1 MRAREFLP
9 EDASAG
15 ATAAGS
21 VAPVAQ
27 PIGGMITRPQMPKT
41 AKYSNSVNSLQ
52 KRKKNHARG

>member
-21 VAPVAQ
+21 MAPVAL
-27 PIGGMITRPQMPKT
+27 PLGGMITRPQMPKT
-41 AKYSNSVNSLQ
+41 AKYSNSVGPVT
-52 KRKKNHARG
+52 KRKKYHARG

>member
-21 VAPVAQ
+21 IAPVSQA
-27 PIGGMITRPQMPKT
+27 IGGVISRTQMPKT
-41 AKYSNSVNSLQ
+41 AKYSNSVVSVS
-52 KRKKNHARG
+52 KRKKQNARG